1 MDTKGFGE
9 KQRRHSQSHRNRLCL
24 LPYIHIHRHIL
35 PEVRRRLT
43 IVGFTMVTSYV
54 DRPSRLDETWKFRVI
69 LYIDFVSKGVCFHI
83 HQTCKGKV
91 GVAQELAIQLF
102 ILLTT
107 RLTWQQNWKNR
118 EYGEKIQWDSKWH
131 SRRLVQ
137 KEFWS
142 KLMFYA
148 IFAIVKNFS
157 NDDLLIFSY
166 LTILFL
172 NNCIS
177 NNNVQFISI

>member
-107 RLTWQQNWKNR
+107 RSTWQQNCKIENMAKKYNEIQNGTREDWYKKNS
-118 EYGEKIQWDSKWH
+118 GQS
-131 SRRLVQ
+131 Q
-137 KEFWS
+137 KFQQRW
-142 KLMFYA
+142 L
-148 IFAIVKNFS
+148 INF
-157 NDDLLIFSY
+157 L
-166 LTILFL
+166 
-172 NNCIS
+172 IS
-177 NNNVQFISI
+177 NYSVP